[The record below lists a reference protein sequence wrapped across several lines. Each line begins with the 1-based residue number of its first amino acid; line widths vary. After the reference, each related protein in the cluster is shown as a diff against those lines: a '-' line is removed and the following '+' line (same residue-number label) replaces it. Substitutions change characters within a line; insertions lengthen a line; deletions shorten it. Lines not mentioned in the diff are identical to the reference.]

1 MSKHP
6 LSVSPLSQAF
16 NSTTSRLLSAASF
29 ASSSPSPSSSPPS
42 APSSPSSTPG
52 DSPERRYP
60 WVSRVVPASLLPRI
74 ATLLDLS
81 RIHAPIG
88 SWLLFWPCAHSAALA
103 APASKLSPTYEQAAS
118 AYIRARE
125 DGSTLQQLL
134 RAAETPSQAALATA
148 SVAGGVAAAAEA
160 AESAG
165 SDAGVDAGLSV
176 PVEGTAGTSGELHA
190 DTTGG
195 DLSELANHIA
205 TLVPVEALWSDAA
218 KWIGLC
224 GVGAVLMRSAGCI
237 INDLFDRKLDARV
250 ERTQSRPLASGRLSP
265 QAALASL
272 SVHLGLSLALLL
284 LFNPPTVAT
293 ALASVGLVAVYP
305 LMKRVTHWPQFVL
318 GLTFNWGALVGWTAV
333 TGRRLFAESSLLS
346 PSQGLSAAGVS
357 GQLGAALPST
367 VFGLPST
374 LFPLELTPLLL
385 YVSGIFWT
393 LTYDT
398 IYAHQDKV
406 DDRRVG
412 IKSTALL
419 FGTRTPLWTAAFSS
433 VYAAALL
440 GAGLCSQSLWPYYLG
455 VGLCYAQLLSQTRIN
470 MDDPKACSAAF
481 RSNQWVG
488 ATLFLGILASKLL
501 EVYRHRKSEKDTE
514 AKSETPCASAA

>member
-1 MSKHP
+1 MP
-6 LSVSPLSQAF
+6 TTFSVSAPRTCLFQF
-16 NSTTSRLLSAASF
+16 
-29 ASSSPSPSSSPPS
+29 SS
-42 APSSPSSTPG
+42 
-52 DSPERRYP
+52 
-60 WVSRVVPASLLPRI
+60 
-74 ATLLDLS
+74 
-81 RIHAPIG
+81 
-88 SWLLFWPCAHSAALA
+88 
-103 APASKLSPTYEQAAS
+103 
-118 AYIRARE
+118 
-125 DGSTLQQLL
+125 
-134 RAAETPSQAALATA
+134 
-148 SVAGGVAAAAEA
+148 
-160 AESAG
+160 
-165 SDAGVDAGLSV
+165 
-176 PVEGTAGTSGELHA
+176 
-190 DTTGG
+190 
-195 DLSELANHIA
+195 
-205 TLVPVEALWSDAA
+205 
-218 KWIGLC
+218 
-224 GVGAVLMRSAGCI
+224 GCI
-237 INDLFDRKLDARV
+237 INDFFDRKLDARV

-305 LMKRVTHWPQFVL
+305 LMKRVTYWPQFVL

-333 TGRRLFAESSLLS
+333 TGRRLFADSSLLS
-346 PSQGLSAAGVS
+346 ASEGLSAAGVS

-374 LFPLELTPLLL
+374 LFSLELTPILL

-406 DDRRVG
+406 DDRKVG

-440 GAGLCSQSLWPYYLG
+440 GVGLCSQSLWPYYLG
-455 VGLCYAQLLSQTRIN
+455 VGLCYGQLLAQTRIN

-501 EVYRHRKSEKDTE
+501 EVYRHRKSEKKDTE
-514 AKSETPCASAA
+514 PKSESPSASAA